1 MTYLL
6 LILLLSVLVLVLGL
20 VVSADG
26 RGTRPGPRSH
36 PEDPF
41 QIHRPR

>member
-6 LILLLSVLVLVLGL
+6 LVLAISVLVLVLGL
-20 VVSADG
+20 IVSADG

-41 QIHRPR
+41 QLHRPR

>member
-6 LILLLSVLVLVLGL
+6 LMLALALLIAALALLIAS
-20 VVSADG
+20 DG

-41 QIHRPR
+41 QLHRPR